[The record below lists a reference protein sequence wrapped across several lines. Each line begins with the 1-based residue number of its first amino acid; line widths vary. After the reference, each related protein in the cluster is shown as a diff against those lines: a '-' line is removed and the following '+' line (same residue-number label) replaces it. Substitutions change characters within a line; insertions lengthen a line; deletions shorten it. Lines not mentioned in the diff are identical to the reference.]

1 MAIKTYSLKADG
13 DRRLTE
19 NFRVREFACHDG
31 SDRILIDDRLPQLL
45 QEIRDYFGKPV
56 TINSAYRNAAYNK
69 QIGGASAS
77 QHVQGRAA
85 DIRVQDVPPYAV
97 AAYMEHRIKTGGK
110 YACGYY
116 PISLFCHV
124 DTRPAATLFLE
135 YKRSKTS
142 GVSTFGFGSK
152 YELYQAK
159 EEEEVTQEDF
169 NRMMDAYLK
178 ERATE
183 GASTWSAADR
193 QWAEDN
199 GVVQGTGAGM
209 SYKSFLTKEEA
220 VALVHRAISL

>member
-1 MAIKTYSLKADG
+1 MAIRTYSLKADG
-13 DRRLTE
+13 DRQLTD
-19 NFRVREFACHDG
+19 NFRIREFACHDG
-31 SDRILIDDRLPQLL
+31 SDKILIDDQLPQLL
-45 QEIRDYFGKPV
+45 QEIRDYFGRPV

-69 QIGGASAS
+69 RIGGASAS

-97 AAYMEHRIKTGGK
+97 AAYMEYRIKTGGK

-135 YKRSKTS
+135 YKRNKTS

-152 YELYQAK
+152 YQLYQAK

-169 NRMMDAYLK
+169 NKMADAYFAEKAK
-178 ERATE
+178 ERPSEWSQEARDWAVSNGIIE
-183 GASTWSAADR
+183 GDGNGAYRWKSAVTR
-193 QWAEDN
+193 
-199 GVVQGTGAGM
+199 
-209 SYKSFLTKEEA
+209 EEMA
-220 VALVHRAISL
+220 QMLMRLK